1 MNFADK
7 LKKIRLDNNLTQDDL
22 ADKLYV
28 TRTAISKWETNNGY
42 PSIDSLKLIS
52 NLFNITIDE
61 LVSDEDIENKKTIE
75 KNNYKTNNVISV
87 IGLSLTVIFTIL
99 SLLIKNNF
107 VTGIFIGLEILGVS
121 LYVAF
126 TELALMYYKDK
137 KLTKKQ
143 TRFNKFRE
151 ISAALLLFLVLFA
164 LVKNI

>member
-1 MNFADK
+1 MNFSDK

-87 IGLSLTVIFTIL
+87 IGLSLTVIFAIL

-107 VTGIFIGLEILGVS
+107 VTGIFTGLEILGVS

-151 ISAALLLFLVLFA
+151 ISAALLLFLILYVFI
-164 LVKNI
+164 KSI

>member
-1 MNFADK
+1 MPFGEI
-7 LKKIRLDNNLTQDDL
+7 LKKLRIDNNLTQDDL

-75 KNNYKTNNVISV
+75 KNNYKTNNVVSI
-87 IGLSLTVIFTIL
+87 IGLSLTAILAIL

-107 VTGIFIGLEILGVS
+107 ITGIFTGLEILGVS

-151 ISAALLLFLVLFA
+151 ISASLVLF
-164 LVKNI
+164 LILCTVVRKF

>member
-1 MNFADK
+1 MPFGEI
-7 LKKIRLDNNLTQDDL
+7 LKKLRIDNNLTQDDL
-22 ADKLYV
+22 ANKLYV

-52 NLFNITIDE
+52 NLFDITIDE

-75 KNNYKTNNVISV
+75 KNNYKTNNVVSI
-87 IGLSLTVIFTIL
+87 IGLSLTAIFAIL

-107 VTGIFIGLEILGVS
+107 ITGIFTGLEILGVS
-121 LYVAF
+121 LYVVF

-151 ISAALLLFLVLFA
+151 ISASLVLF
-164 LVKNI
+164 LILCTVVRKF